1 MRKRNGCTNSADR
14 SNRRRKQLSHKAI
27 AIAVLLGCAAAP
39 VAAQTTLEPSS
50 ITTLTNQVGGL
61 TLITPGLLAGTVT
74 ASINTSAIN
83 SPTLTV
89 GGITYTG
96 AYLGQTNGS
105 KVAAFGF
112 NGSLVLSSSATL
124 NVTGTNPLVLYSTGD
139 INSAAN
145 IAMNGG
151 VGGTAAPVQGS
162 TPGTAGAAGAG
173 GFNGGAGG
181 SAASYYGLA
190 ANGSGAGGGTGGS
203 AEASGGGGGFGGAGG
218 TGFVFPNAGAAT
230 TAIPGGPANG
240 DLTANLQGGSGAG
253 GGSGKIGF
261 AGGGGGGGGGAIG
274 LIAGGAV
281 TLNGAV
287 TVNGGQGGDG
297 FYGGGGGAG
306 GGVLIAS
313 LGASSGIG
321 SGGSISANG
330 GYAGAWKS
338 GGFAGGGG
346 GGGRVELYLHQW
358 NVGPGS
364 LNVSVAAGSY
374 AGNASYSGVVG
385 VVGLLADSTYISAG
399 NSLKINGTGSSTTL
413 ETTGAASYS
422 SPLTFQTSAF
432 AVNGALTL
440 TNATQT
446 IQTLSGTGTIT
457 LTGSNIILDPAL
469 AVSSSFTGSISG
481 NGSVTLDGPG
491 NFTLGGTNSY
501 TGGTFINGGVLSI
514 VSSAALGSGSLTFAG
529 GTLALPGTVTI
540 PNAVTVSGAGT
551 GTIDVAPGTIGTMA
565 GVISGGG
572 SLIVSG
578 GGTLNLSA
586 ANTYTGG
593 TTVSAGTLETSP
605 GGALGPGTLTVSS
618 GAQFISNGVSQTITG
633 LAGGGQVN
641 LGGGSLAINVP
652 TGSLSTF
659 TGNISGVGSQVTIG
673 GNGTQVLGADN
684 TFTGGLVINSGAS
697 LVTGSL
703 NALGGGLVVN
713 SGLLAISSPTYQTN
727 INGTYIQ
734 NTTGVLGVRIA
745 GVNPGQFD
753 QYAVTGGANVSGTL
767 KVTFQNGYSLVTPTQ
782 NFSILNATG
791 GSVGNFTSVNLGA
804 HPINT
809 FANVTD
815 TGNGINLELY
825 LSQPSLV
832 PYALTGNQQAFARY
846 LDLTDGYSGG
856 TPSAEY
862 QVLIN
867 QIDSLYSSQVPTAL
881 DQLSGIVLQV
891 FPQVALQNSIG
902 LDETFNQHAQ
912 ALDDGASGWSQSIF
926 ALNTPGVLDS
936 SQMALSQMLDQQSQ
950 MLTLDALP
958 LTLPNGTQIPM
969 AQQPQAAA
977 ANWSAFLT
985 GALQLENYSSADS
998 ISNPKVTAE
1007 GVTLG
1012 GDYAVSSTT
1021 SIGAL
1026 FAYAH
1031 NDIRLDSFGSKGSM
1045 DTYTPGVYAN
1055 FHTPDGWFTDALAA
1069 YSYNGYSEHRNLSVG
1084 AISQT
1089 ASGTDTGNQGDL
1101 SMDAGR
1107 QFSADNNAFNWIG
1120 PWTLIPM
1127 ASLAYTYSNFNSYAE
1142 SGAGAASLNVGSM
1155 ETNSLRSTISLQV
1168 LYTLQLSQSVALQ
1181 PGLLIGW
1188 RHEFLNGPQG
1198 ITSSLQGAGPGQS
1211 FTITTEP
1218 PSKDTGIFGGSLQA
1232 TINQSVNAFVDY
1244 QIDVGSQNLVSQRV
1258 FAGVAVKF

>member
-1 MRKRNGCTNSADR
+1 M
-14 SNRRRKQLSHKAI
+14 
-27 AIAVLLGCAAAP
+27 P
-39 VAAQTTLEPSS
+39 VTAQTTLEPSS
-50 ITTLTNQVGGL
+50 ISTLTNQVGSL

-89 GGITYTG
+89 GGTTYTG

-112 NGSLVLSSSATL
+112 NGSLVLSAGATL
-124 NVTGTNPLVLYSTGD
+124 NVTGSNPLVLYSTGD
-139 INSAAN
+139 INSSAN
-145 IAMNGG
+145 ISLNGG
-151 VGGTAAPVQGS
+151 DGGSAPIVQGS
-162 TPGTAGAAGAG
+162 APGQGGVAAGG
-173 GFNGGAGG
+173 GFNGGVGG

-190 ANGSGAGGGTGGS
+190 ANGSGAGGGTGGP
-203 AEASGGGGGFGGAGG
+203 AEGSGGGGGFGGSGG

-230 TAIPGGPANG
+230 TPVPGGPANG
-240 DLTANLQGGSGAG
+240 DLTKYLQGGSGAG
-253 GGSGKIGF
+253 GGSGKVGF
-261 AGGGGGGGGGAIG
+261 AGGGGGAGGGALG

-281 TLNGAV
+281 LLNGAV
-287 TVNGGQGGDG
+287 VVNGGQGGDG
-297 FYGGGGGAG
+297 YYGGGGGAG

-321 SGGSISANG
+321 AGGNISADG
-330 GYAGAWKS
+330 GDAGS
-338 GGFAGGGG
+338 FPGYAGGGG
-346 GGGRVELYLHQW
+346 GGGRVEVYLHQW

-364 LNVSVAAGSY
+364 LNVSVAPGTY

-399 NSLKINGTGSSTTL
+399 NSLKVNGTGSSTTL

-432 AVNGALTL
+432 PVNGALTL

-446 IQTLSGTGTIT
+446 IQTLSGSGTIT

-469 AVSSSFTGSISG
+469 AVSSSFNGSISG

-514 VSSAALGSGSLTFAG
+514 VSSAALGSGALTFAG

-540 PNAVTVSGAGT
+540 TNTVTVSGAGT
-551 GTIDVAPGTIGTMA
+551 GTIEVASGTIGTMA

-572 SLIVSG
+572 SLIASG

-593 TTVSAGTLETSP
+593 TTVADGTLETSS
-605 GGALGPGTLTVSS
+605 GGTLGPGTLTVNS

-633 LAGGGQVN
+633 LAGGGQVS

-659 TGNISGVGSQVTIG
+659 TGNISGAGSQLTIDG
-673 GNGTQVLGADN
+673 TGTQVLGADN
-684 TFTGGLVINSGAS
+684 TFTGGVVINSGAS
-697 LVTGSL
+697 LVAGSL

-713 SGLLAISSPTYQTN
+713 SGSLAISSPTYQAN
-727 INGTYIQ
+727 INGAYIQ
-734 NTTGVLGVRIA
+734 NAIGALGVRIS

-753 QYAVTGGANVSGTL
+753 QYSVTGGANVNGTL
-767 KVTFQNGYSLVTPTQ
+767 NVTFQNGYTLATPTQ
-782 NFSILNATG
+782 NFAVLTATG
-791 GSVGNFTSVNLGA
+791 GSVGNFTSVNLGN

-809 FANVTD
+809 FANVMD

-846 LDLTDGYSGG
+846 LDLTDGFAGG

-862 QVLIN
+862 QALIN

-881 DQLSGIVLQV
+881 DQLSGLVLQV

-950 MLTLDALP
+950 ILSLDALP

-1007 GVTLG
+1007 GLTLG

-1021 SIGAL
+1021 SVGAL

-1045 DTYTPGVYAN
+1045 DSYTPGVYAN

-1069 YSYNGYSEHRNLSVG
+1069 YSYNSYSEHRNLSVG
-1084 AISQT
+1084 GISQT

-1155 ETNSLRSTISLQV
+1155 EANSLRSTISLQV
-1168 LYTLQLSQSVALQ
+1168 LYTLQLSQSFALQ
-1181 PGLLIGW
+1181 PGLLVGW

-1232 TINQSVNAFVDY
+1232 TINQSVNAFVNY
-1244 QIDVGSQNLVSQRV
+1244 QIDLGSQNLVSQRL